1 MNASIPYA
9 LALSNYPNLVA
20 GTFFGQTTQIWW
32 LAPFSFGS
40 FFNMNQKILL
50 ACVVAL
56 IQLAVAIHA
65 TASSPEELEAVYAD
79 TLRPFAGESVRVVNT
94 SSLTGK
100 VMCGY
105 QGWFNAEGDGAGRD
119 YHRWT
124 RHAGRPKAGN
134 IKVDLWPDLSEY
146 GPNER
151 FSTDLRRADGT
162 PAEVFSSFL
171 KPTVLRHFQ
180 WMHDYSIDGV
190 FVQRFVT
197 PLRDAQSL
205 RHINTVL
212 DHCRAGANAFGR
224 AYAVMY
230 DLSGMGANQMG
241 EVMADWRQLRSRMRV
256 TDDPAYLRHGGK
268 PIVVVWGVG
277 FKKDRA
283 YTVAECGPLV
293 DFLKEDGC
301 TVMLGVPTGWR
312 ELTRDS
318 DSDPVLHEVIQRAD
332 IISPWTVG
340 RYQTPAE
347 AEAHGKNYWQPDIAW
362 CRERGLEYL
371 PVVFP
376 GFSWFNMKDA
386 AFDKVPR
393 LGGKFYWSQ
402 FVAAKEAGAEM
413 LYVAMFDEVDEA
425 TAIFKCT
432 SDVPVA
438 PPNKFITY
446 EGLPADH
453 YLKLTGLGARLLR
466 GEAVV
471 FP

>member
-1 MNASIPYA
+1 MNACIPYA

-224 AYAVMY
+224 AYQAVAQVVFSVC
-230 DLSGMGANQMG
+230 DCLI
-241 EVMADWRQLRSRMRV
+241 VIRRRV
-256 TDDPAYLRHGGK
+256 AIDPAHIRPAPSAEIPT
-268 PIVVVWGVG
+268 PI
-277 FKKDRA
+277 
-283 YTVAECGPLV
+283 
-293 DFLKEDGC
+293 
-301 TVMLGVPTGWR
+301 
-312 ELTRDS
+312 
-318 DSDPVLHEVIQRAD
+318 
-332 IISPWTVG
+332 
-340 RYQTPAE
+340 
-347 AEAHGKNYWQPDIAW
+347 
-362 CRERGLEYL
+362 
-371 PVVFP
+371 
-376 GFSWFNMKDA
+376 
-386 AFDKVPR
+386 
-393 LGGKFYWSQ
+393 
-402 FVAAKEAGAEM
+402 
-413 LYVAMFDEVDEA
+413 
-425 TAIFKCT
+425 
-432 SDVPVA
+432 
-438 PPNKFITY
+438 
-446 EGLPADH
+446 
-453 YLKLTGLGARLLR
+453 
-466 GEAVV
+466 
-471 FP
+471 